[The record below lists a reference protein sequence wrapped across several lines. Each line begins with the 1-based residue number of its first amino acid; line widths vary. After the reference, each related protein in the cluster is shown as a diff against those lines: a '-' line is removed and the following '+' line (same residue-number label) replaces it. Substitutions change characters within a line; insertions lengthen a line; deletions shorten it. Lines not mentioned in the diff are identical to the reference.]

1 MLRTH
6 LAAATP
12 STTLETIA
20 TPTLWALTIAG
31 VIALLALDFLL
42 TRKPHEVSMREA
54 VGWSAFY
61 IALPLA
67 FGLWV
72 WTTHGSQTGLEYY
85 TGYLVEKSLSVDNLF
100 IFILI
105 LSSFAVPRVLLQQ
118 RALLFGIIGAL
129 VMRGIFIALG
139 AALIARFSW
148 MFLIFGA
155 ILLVT
160 AWGVLRDAR
169 HGGHQVDVNELR
181 IVRFARRF
189 YPVTGDYRGTR
200 MSVREAGRRAL
211 TPLGL
216 VMLAILGTDLVF
228 AIDSVPAVYGITGD
242 PYLVFATNAFALL
255 GLRALYFVLEG
266 ALGKLRHL
274 GYGLAAILAF
284 IGVKLVLHWA
294 HGVWTWVPT
303 IPTVASLAVIVA
315 ALSVTTVTSVLANR
329 REASVLP
336 SGHR

>member
-105 LSSFAVPRVLLQQ
+105 LSSFAVPRVLQQ

-169 HGGHQVDVNELR
+169 QGGHALEVSELR
-181 IVRFARRF
+181 IVRLARRF
-189 YPVTGDYRGTR
+189 FPITADYRGTR
-200 MSVREAGRRAL
+200 MTVIEGGRKAL
-211 TPLGL
+211 TPLAL
-216 VMLAILGTDLVF
+216 VVLAILGTDLVF

-242 PYLVFATNAFALL
+242 PYLVFVTNAFALL

-266 ALGKLRHL
+266 LLGTLRHL

-284 IGVKLVLHWA
+284 IGVKLALHWA
-294 HGVWTWVPT
+294 HGVWEWVPT
-303 IPTVASLAVIVA
+303 VPTLASLAVIVG
-315 ALSVTTVTSVLANR
+315 ALALTTATSLWANR
-329 REASVLP
+329 RDERDRQRS
-336 SGHR
+336 